1 MTTTPTPHR
10 RRAACLLIGGV
21 LVSAVALG
29 GCGRDP
35 HQRAQDA
42 DVAAA
47 RQAATPRLDAA
58 VEPFASLGE
67 VVGRTAGDW
76 CDPGQDDVWK
86 SAWRFKCGMERRLII
101 APHETDAAGAARAMR
116 EALARAGCQWS
127 TASDERVSG
136 YLDEG
141 LRAQNSF
148 GAGRCADGTTIA
160 VLMFRDPAQIAW
172 IETRGDFMFNGFW
185 VTNDQLPSSAA
196 DRVRAAEP
204 FVWWVAAKEEYVY
217 EPR

>member
-1 MTTTPTPHR
+1 MTTTGTHR
-10 RRAACLLIGGV
+10 GVARLLTSGALV
-21 LVSAVALG
+21 LAVALA
-29 GCGRDP
+29 GCGREP
-35 HQRAQDA
+35 HQWAQDA
-42 DVAAA
+42 DVSSA
-47 RQAATPRLDAA
+47 RQAAIPRLDAA

-76 CDPGQDDVWK
+76 CDPGEDTIWT

-116 EALARAGCQWS
+116 EALTRAGCEWS
-127 TASDERVSG
+127 TASDEDVSD

-148 GAGRCADGTTIA
+148 GAGRCTDGTTIV

-172 IETRGDFMFNGFW
+172 IETRGDFMSDGFW
-185 VTNDQLPSSAA
+185 VTNDQLPASAA

-204 FVWWVAAKEEYVY
+204 FVWWVAATEEYFY